1 MAARERASIS
11 PLASAAGR
19 ELSVVLFASDSFEY
33 HEPRV
38 YALPR
43 IRRVSQI
50 QGREGLHGTASGG
63 ETIAASAT
71 AIALVIS
78 DREIRIPI
86 SASGV
91 ETSLG
96 LDS

>member
-1 MAARERASIS
+1 MAAREARRHHPAG
-11 PLASAAGR
+11 PLQVR
-19 ELSVVLFASDSFEY
+19 ELSVFLASDSVEY
-33 HEPRV
+33 LEPRV

-63 ETIAASAT
+63 ETVAASAT

-78 DREIRIPI
+78 QREIRIPI
-86 SASGV
+86 SASV
-91 ETSLG
+91 SRPITER
-96 LDS
+96 

>member
-1 MAARERASIS
+1 VAARERASIS

-38 YALPR
+38 YALPST
-43 IRRVSQI
+43 RRVSQI

-63 ETIAASAT
+63 GTMAASAT
-71 AIALVIS
+71 ALVIS

-86 SASGV
+86 SASV
-91 ETSLG
+91 SRPITER
-96 LDS
+96 